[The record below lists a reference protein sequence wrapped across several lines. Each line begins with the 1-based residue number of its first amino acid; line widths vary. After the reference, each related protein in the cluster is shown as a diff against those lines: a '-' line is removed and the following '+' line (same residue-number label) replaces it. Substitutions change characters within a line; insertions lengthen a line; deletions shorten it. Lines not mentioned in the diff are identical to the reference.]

1 MPAMIAARG
10 LSFTYP
16 GGARP
21 VVRELEF
28 AVEEGQVLGFLGP
41 NGAGKSTT
49 QKILIGLLDG
59 YAGDVSVMGRRLSS
73 WGPEYYEHIG
83 VSFER
88 PNHFL
93 KLTALENLEYFRSLY
108 SGATEDPR
116 AILDA
121 LGLGGDTHRRVGHFS
136 RGMQVRLNV
145 ARALINRPR
154 LLFLDEPT
162 AGLDP
167 VNAKIVRDRIHSLRA
182 GGATVFLTTH
192 NMTLADEVCDRV
204 AFIVDGRIALIDSPR
219 ALKLRHGVRAVRV
232 EYGHEGA
239 VHRVEFPLE
248 GLAGNQA
255 FLDLLRRGDV
265 QTMHTQETSLESIF
279 IEATGRG
286 LE

>member
-10 LSFTYP
+10 LNFTYP

-28 AVEEGQVLGFLGP
+28 AVEEGEVLGFLGP

-59 YAGDVSVMGRRLSS
+59 YDGDVSVMGRRLSS
-73 WGPEYYEHIG
+73 FGPEYYEHIG

-108 SGATEDPR
+108 KGDTEDPQ
-116 AILDA
+116 AILDL
-121 LGLGGDTHRRVGHFS
+121 LGLGGDAHRRVGHFS
-136 RGMQVRLNV
+136 KGMQVRLNV
-145 ARALINRPR
+145 ARALINKPR

-167 VNAKIVRDRIHSLRA
+167 VNAKVVRDRIHSLRA
-182 GGATVFLTTH
+182 RGATVFLTTH

-219 ALKLRHGVRAVRV
+219 ALKLRHGQRAVRV
-232 EYGHEGA
+232 EYGREG
-239 VHRVEFPLE
+239 VIEDVVFPLE
-248 GLAGNQA
+248 GLAENQG
-255 FLDLLRRGDV
+255 FLDLLRRDVV

-279 IEATGRG
+279 IDTTGRG